1 MKPNIKNQFLNNKY
15 TKTYY
20 QIINRAQIRLIPLEY
35 TEKHHII
42 PKCKSFNGPNTKKN
56 LVHLTFREH
65 WTCHHLLMKMCITPQ
80 QKYSMWFAFDRMGQK
95 GKNSGRIINS
105 KMFERIK
112 IINKTLCSGVNHWA
126 YGKTGKLCPNYK
138 KKNALGYKHTNQ
150 WKKERSENRTGK
162 CFLTDEIKNQIA
174 NKLSHKYQV
183 ICPNGLILFIKNLK
197 KFCRESKI
205 NSGRMTQVVLGKE
218 SHHKG
223 YVVIEIKNKKDI
235 LSDKQLQEKQK
246 QAIVQHPLRL
256 R

>member
-1 MKPNIKNQFLNNKY
+1 MNCFLNNKY
-15 TKTYY
+15 TKIYY
-20 QIINRAQIRLIPLEY
+20 QIINKAKSRAKPEGY

-42 PKCKSFNGPNTKKN
+42 PKCMDGKEVIP
-56 LVHLTFREH
+56 LTFREH
-65 WTCHHLLMKMCITPQ
+65 FICHHLLIKMCKTSK
-80 QKYSMWFAFDRMGQK
+80 QKWSMYHAFDLMGK
-95 GKNSGRIINS
+95 PNKNQSDRIINS